1 MGFHDVELMYPAII
15 DRHWEEINSWRNSN
29 LVLWRQWEDFCII
42 IRSRSWFSIYLFFP
56 RQQSYFFNSL
66 QRRKYKDVED
76 RPWHN
81 GDLDMGLESSRF
93 APRSPLVPLTFFPS
107 QSYIQTETER
117 NGKGV
122 TWYIIFSFTMSCK
135 ISWRWSCHA
144 GWNRRSTWHACD
156 RW

>member
-1 MGFHDVELMYPAII
+1 MGFHDVELMCPAII
-15 DRHWEEINSWRNSN
+15 DRHWEEINSWRNWN

-93 APRSPLVPLTFFPS
+93 APRSPLCPTYVFFPPNP
-107 QSYIQTETER
+107 IFRRKLNVTER
-117 NGKGV
+117 CNMVHNFQFHDFLQNIV
-122 TWYIIFSFTMSCK
+122 TMIMSCRMK
-135 ISWRWSCHA
+135 
-144 GWNRRSTWHACD
+144 
-156 RW
+156 